1 VAHVIRS
8 GKKTMDLEVPDQ
20 ARARV
25 AENVAK
31 GIIKPNELK
40 TIADSE
46 EIGTSRR
53 ASVWKV
59 FQCLCVWRSDGLVDE

>member
-1 VAHVIRS
+1 
-8 GKKTMDLEVPDQ
+8 MDLEVPDQ

-46 EIGTSRR
+46 EIGTSTRS
-53 ASVWKV
+53 SVWKV
-59 FQCLCVWRSDGLVDE
+59 FQCPCFWRSDVLVDE